1 MFRLIVLVTACS
13 LVVTAQEPPPSGLEV
28 RIVSPEPDFYVS
40 GPTLLK
46 AEVLPKML
54 ATRVAQLLFFAD
66 GKQVCN
72 VLDPIAAECTWDAG
86 DKVRPQLFTEGDAS
100 ADSAMARQTKQ
111 ANR

>member
-1 MFRLIVLVTACS
+1 MVRLLVLLTAFS
-13 LVVTAQEPPPSGLEV
+13 LVASAQEPQAPAELEI

-72 VLDPIAAECTWDAG
+72 VLDPGRRGVAVPTSRW
-86 DKVRPQLFTEGDAS
+86 LFGQPVHVFVA
-100 ADSAMARQTKQ
+100 
-111 ANR
+111 